1 MWREEGRGGEGPQ
14 CPEEQGWAVEGG
26 VGVGCVSGASGWS
39 WSTQQEERP
48 SEEPRWGQAGWQKDI
63 LDTMFIPVNS
73 GKTSGKSS
81 QGMSC
86 IRIPSGIC
94 IASRW

>member
-1 MWREEGRGGEGPQ
+1 MKGEL
-14 CPEEQGWAVEGG
+14 
-26 VGVGCVSGASGWS
+26 GVGCVSGASGWS

-48 SEEPRWGQAGWQKDI
+48 SEEPRWGQAGLQKDI

-86 IRIPSGIC
+86 IRIPDGH
-94 IASRW
+94 ALLGVKSRVKMEGNGRDEAYV

>member
-1 MWREEGRGGEGPQ
+1 MEGEL
-14 CPEEQGWAVEGG
+14 
-26 VGVGCVSGASGWS
+26 GVGCVSGASGWS

-48 SEEPRWGQAGWQKDI
+48 SQEPRWGQAGWQKDI

-86 IRIPSGIC
+86 IRIPDGIC